1 MSSIWTPGGEQP
13 VRRAGDDD
21 AHDVMREPTEEEMAA
36 HLDAVTRELAET
48 PASVIV
54 ANHAMGL
61 FELGA
66 VHLSRQ
72 PPDFP
77 EAQFAIDAMAAL
89 VEGLAGRYGEHEQT
103 LKDALAQIR
112 LAFVQIRAAGVDLSP
127 PPPREQA
134 EG

>member
-13 VRRAGDDD
+13 VRRAADDD
-21 AHDVMREPTEEEMAA
+21 LDEAMRPPTEEEMAA
-36 HLDAVTRELAET
+36 HLEAVTRELAET
-48 PASVIV
+48 PASVVV

-66 VHLSRQ
+66 VHLSQQ
-72 PPDFP
+72 PPNLS
-77 EAQFAIDAMAAL
+77 EAQVAIDAMAAL

-112 LAFVQIRAAGVDLSP
+112 LAFVQIRAAGVDLSQV
-127 PPPREQA
+127 PREPA
-134 EG
+134 E